1 MINKVIIQGR
11 LTADPELTQTTSGIS
26 LCRISIAVD
35 RGYKSKE
42 TGESQTDF
50 INVIAWRH
58 TAEFISRYFKKG
70 SMIIVEGNL
79 KNNNYTDSDGVK
91 HYSMNVHAE
100 SVHFAGGKSEN
111 RQEDTSAKASADVS
125 SKQPKAAETVQLEN
139 LDDFEE
145 IISDGEVQF

>member
-1 MINKVIIQGR
+1 MCIRDR

-26 LCRISIAVD
+26 LCRISAAVD

-58 TAEFISRYFKKG
+58 TAEFISRYFTKG

-79 KNNNYTDSDGVK
+79 RNNNYTDSDGVK

-111 RQEDTSAKASADVS
+111 RQEDTSAKVS
-125 SKQPKAAETVQLEN
+125 SKQPKDAETVQLDDLN
-139 LDDFEE
+139 DFEE
-145 IISDGEVQF
+145 IISDGEVPF

>member
-70 SMIIVEGNL
+70 SMIIVE
-79 KNNNYTDSDGVK
+79 
-91 HYSMNVHAE
+91 
-100 SVHFAGGKSEN
+100 
-111 RQEDTSAKASADVS
+111 
-125 SKQPKAAETVQLEN
+125 
-139 LDDFEE
+139 
-145 IISDGEVQF
+145 